1 MFRTYLA
8 LAAALVF
15 LATPAQAEVATGPVS
30 LKKEVSIDAD
40 VVVLGDLFAGLST
53 EKAEVPVAYAPELG
67 RSAVL
72 DAAWLARVARKHGVA
87 WRPASR
93 FERATIERAST
104 TIPREVVEAAVREEL
119 RQAEPDRMMEVRFDN
134 RDVALQVPRNA
145 GTDVAVRR
153 FEYDA
158 RNGRFVA
165 VVVAPASAPAA
176 RAKVFGKTFEVAEVP
191 VLTRRLTRGEVIGND
206 DVQWLKVNADRLS
219 GNVVLDTEQL
229 VGMTP
234 RRLLHAGVP
243 VRSSDIEEPVV
254 VARGSYVTIAVRTDY
269 MTLTVRGRAVEDGS
283 VGKPVRVM
291 NIQSK
296 KVVEAIVV
304 DAGTVVVETP
314 SATAVN

>member
-8 LAAALVF
+8 FAALAF
-15 LATPAQAEVATGPVS
+15 LATAAHAQTVAGPVS
-30 LKKEVSIDAD
+30 LKKEVSVEAD
-40 VVVLGDLFAGLST
+40 VVALGDLFAGLSA

-93 FERATIERAST
+93 FERATIERASD
-104 TIPREVVEAAVREEL
+104 TIPQEMVEAAVRDEL
-119 RQAEPDRMMEVRFDN
+119 RRAEPDRMMEIRFDN
-134 RDVALQVPRNA
+134 RAVTLHVPREA
-145 GTDVAVRR
+145 GMDVAVRR

-158 RNGRFVA
+158 RNGRFMA
-165 VVVAPASAPAA
+165 VVAAPADAPVAE
-176 RAKVFGKTFEVAEVP
+176 AKVFGKTFEVAEVP
-191 VLTRRLTRGEVIGND
+191 VLTRRVTRGEVIAKD
-206 DVQWLKVNADRLS
+206 DVQWLKVNAGRLS
-219 GNVVLDTEQL
+219 GNVLLDTEQL

-243 VRSSDIEEPVV
+243 VRSSDVEEPVV

-291 NIQSK
+291 NVQSK
-296 KVVEAIVV
+296 QVVEAIVV
-304 DAGTVVVETP
+304 DAGNVVVETQ
-314 SATAVN
+314 SAAAVN